1 MTTPR
6 RVGTRTSK
14 TRAVLWDCTQQLMLS
29 EGYAAVTYRN
39 VASRAGVTSGLVQYY
54 FPTLD
59 DLFIAL
65 VRDGTERGLKGLVK
79 DLRTGQPLRAV
90 WKYANNK
97 AGAALTAEL
106 MALAN
111 HRKEIR
117 SEIARAGEQAREL
130 ALAALSAT
138 ATLGCGP
145 CEKTAPSGCDRRL
158 SRQS

>member
-6 RVGTRTSK
+6 RVGTRSSK
-14 TRAVLWDCTQQLMLS
+14 TRAVLLDCTQQLMLS
-29 EGYAAVTYRN
+29 EEYAAVTYRN

-65 VRDGTERGLKGLVK
+65 VRDRTERGLKGLVK

-97 AGAALTAEL
+97 AGAA
-106 MALAN
+106 
-111 HRKEIR
+111 
-117 SEIARAGEQAREL
+117 
-130 ALAALSAT
+130 
-138 ATLGCGP
+138 
-145 CEKTAPSGCDRRL
+145 
-158 SRQS
+158 

>member
-1 MTTPR
+1 
-6 RVGTRTSK
+6 
-14 TRAVLWDCTQQLMLS
+14 MLS

-65 VRDGTERGLKGLVK
+65 VRDRTERGLKGLVK

-111 HRKEIR
+111 HRQEIR